1 MIYYIFLASALI
13 HACGSFAIINTSSL
27 AVIRLIKFEKLLEV
41 LKKFEKIGGGLICN
55 NKYFFSSGNIIN
67 KI

>member
-1 MIYYIFLASALI
+1 MIYYIFLASALT
-13 HACGSFAIINTSSL
+13 HACGSFAIINTLSP

-55 NKYFFSSGNIIN
+55 NKYFFSSGDMVS